1 MFLFLFF
8 GEREKLAGLRPVL
21 CAVAGIVVVTIV
33 LTFGESRFK
42 EPLNMVMLV
51 AVALSTGPRFRAPEH
66 AHHPGPE
73 KKE

>member
-1 MFLFLFF
+1 M
-8 GEREKLAGLRPVL
+8 